1 MKINLLSSF
10 IIMSI
15 SLSIKAQNTTF
26 NNVSIGTD
34 VPASGVQIKANFP
47 GVTAGWARGF
57 RITNED
63 GTQNFIGFG
72 AFGGVA
78 NGISSL
84 KNAYIGKDWDSQYMT
99 FLANGNIGIGTT
111 EPTTKLDVYGTIKS
125 YESTLLKTTPNSFQL
140 INEIGGNTG
149 SNNKVINRKWLLRDA
164 TSNDWLTARLHDGIS
179 VDVSFM
185 NPHVDTRT
193 WWERDPN
200 DNIQS
205 WGNSADTYLT
215 INKGKVGIGTTN
227 PIEILNVNGGT
238 GEGAQF
244 DTKMALT
251 KTSSTGNIQS
261 AKIVLNAV
269 DSNFGNLV
277 FKVKTTASKAEIED
291 FYTDALTIK
300 GSDANVGIG
309 TNSPIEKFNINGG
322 TGEGAQFDTKMA
334 LTKTSSTGNIQ
345 SAKIVLN
352 AVDSNFGNLVF
363 KVKTTASK
371 AEIEDFYTDALTIK
385 GSNANI
391 GIGTNSPIEKFN
403 INGGTGEGA
412 QFDTKMALTKT
423 SSTGNIQSAKIVL
436 NAVDSNFGN
445 LVFKVKTTASKAEI
459 EDFYTD
465 ALTIKGS
472 NANIGIGTSN
482 PDEKLTVK
490 GKIHAQEVRIDL
502 NFPAPDYV
510 FANDYKLKSLKEVEE
525 FIKQNSHLPEIP
537 SAKEIEK
544 NGLML
549 AEMNMSL
556 LKKIEELT
564 LYSIEQSKKILILEK
579 QNEKLL
585 AIEKRLEKI
594 EMSSN

>member
-1 MKINLLSSF
+1 MKSTFSIIAILVTSF
-10 IIMSI
+10 CI
-15 SLSIKAQNTTF
+15 SQN
-26 NNVSIGTD
+26 
-34 VPASGVQIKANFP
+34 NFP
-47 GVTAGWARGF
+47 
-57 RITNED
+57 
-63 GTQNFIGFG
+63 
-72 AFGGVA
+72 
-78 NGISSL
+78 
-84 KNAYIGKDWDSQYMT
+84 
-99 FLANGNIGIGTT
+99 
-111 EPTTKLDVYGTIKS
+111 
-125 YESTLLKTTPNSFQL
+125 
-140 INEIGGNTG
+140 
-149 SNNKVINRKWLLRDA
+149 
-164 TSNDWLTARLHDGIS
+164 LT
-179 VDVSFM
+179 
-185 NPHVDTRT
+185 
-193 WWERDPN
+193 
-200 DNIQS
+200 
-205 WGNSADTYLT
+205 
-215 INKGKVGIGTTN
+215 GKVGIGTTN

-261 AKIVLNAV
+261 AKIVLNGV
-269 DSNFGNLV
+269 DSSWGNLVFKVKTTASKSEYDSFYSDALTIKGFNANVGIGTNNPIEKLNINGGTGEGAQFDTKIALTKTSSTGNIQSAKIVLNGVDSGWGNLV

-300 GSDANVGIG
+300 GSNANVGIG
-309 TNSPIEKFNINGG
+309 TNIPIEKFNINGG

-352 AVDSNFGNLVF
+352 GVDSNW
-363 KVKTTASK
+363 
-371 AEIEDFYTDALTIK
+371 
-385 GSNANI
+385 
-391 GIGTNSPIEKFN
+391 
-403 INGGTGEGA
+403 
-412 QFDTKMALTKT
+412 
-423 SSTGNIQSAKIVL
+423 
-436 NAVDSNFGN
+436 GN

-537 SAKEIEK
+537 SAEEIEK

-564 LYSIEQSKKILILEK
+564 LYTIEQDKKNNIQSREIEILKKENQAFKSLSE
-579 QNEKLL
+579 
-585 AIEKRLEKI
+585 RLSKI
-594 EMSSN
+594 ENQLKK